1 MKIGLY
7 FGSFNPIH
15 HGHLIIAMHVLE
27 QSKLDQ
33 VWFMVSPLN
42 PFKLQTSL
50 LNEYDRLHLVRLA
63 IENQPELKAMDTEFR
78 LPRPSYTIHTLQ
90 YLEEKYPLNEDQII
104 LGSDGF
110 QNLDK
115 WKNAPL
121 LMDRYP
127 FLVYIRPGFP
137 PRTDLPVKTTLL
149 QAPLLDISSTY
160 IRQRIKLKYSIKY
173 LVPDNVMH
181 YIDENNYY
189 R

>member
-27 QSKLDQ
+27 QAKLDQ
-33 VWFMVSPLN
+33 VWFMVSPQN
-42 PFKLQTSL
+42 PFKTTASL

-63 IENQPELKAMDTEFR
+63 IENQPELKVMDTEFR
-78 LPRPSYTIHTLQ
+78 LPKPSYTIHTLQ
-90 YLEEKYPLNEDQII
+90 YLEEKYPDNDYQIL
-104 LGSDGF
+104 LGSDGL

-115 WKNAPL
+115 WKNATL
-121 LMDRYP
+121 LMERYS

-137 PRTDLPVKTTLL
+137 PRKDLPISAAIL

-160 IRQRIKLKYSIKY
+160 IRQRIKEKHSIRY
-173 LVPDNVMH
+173 LVPDNVKD
-181 YIDENNYY
+181 YIEENNYY